1 MKTKNLLKI
10 ANISGWMLLII
21 LILYFISGYS
31 MAHKYGMDVIMSNSQ
46 AWSWHTYLALP
57 FLIFL
62 LLHIVP
68 HYVVR
73 KQIKRLLIILSIVI
87 ALPVLSVLAI
97 DKFQKPEVKPPV
109 KSEQTQDKSVR
120 CKNCPNECLIKP
132 GEVGKCGKFKNVDGE
147 IKPVEEIK

>member
-1 MKTKNLLKI
+1 MNNKNLLKI
-10 ANISGWMLLII
+10 ANISGWLLLII

-31 MAHKYGMDVIMSNSQ
+31 MVHKYGMDVLMSKSQ

-57 FLIFL
+57 FLVFL

-73 KQIKRLLIILSIVI
+73 KQVKRLLIILSIVI
-87 ALPVLSVLAI
+87 TLPVLSVLAI
-97 DKFQKPEVKPPV
+97 DKFQEPEAKPPV
-109 KSEQTQDKSVR
+109 KSGQTQDKSVR

-132 GEVGKCGKFKNVDGE
+132 NETGECGQYKNIDGKLV
-147 IKPVEEIK
+147 PVKK